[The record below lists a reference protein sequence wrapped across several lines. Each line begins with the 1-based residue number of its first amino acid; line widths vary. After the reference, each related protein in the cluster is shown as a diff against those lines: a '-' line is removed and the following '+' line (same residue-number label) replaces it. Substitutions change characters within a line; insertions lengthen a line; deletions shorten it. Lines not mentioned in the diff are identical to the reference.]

1 MNTENKLISL
11 DELIQR
17 LIELREIAG
26 QDCQVVCGKSFD
38 STKEQLSITMVS
50 LDSCPQTK
58 AKQVSILVEPK
69 ISAEERHSAFLEWQT
84 KQFKR
89 AFEGEKQYEY
99 SCFETTYKCGRK
111 PHWNVGDTLAYY
123 EFYSDREGEHILG
136 KITKVEFDEEQC
148 DWFYTFEDGS
158 VYDEQS
164 LLEEQTYKKN

>member
-1 MNTENKLISL
+1 MDTENKLIGL
-11 DELIQR
+11 DGLIQR
-17 LIELREIAG
+17 LTELREIAG

-38 STKEQLSITMVS
+38 SIKEQLFITMVS
-50 LDSCPQTK
+50 LDSYPQTK
-58 AKQVSILVEPK
+58 VKQVAILVEPK
-69 ISAEERHSAFLEWQT
+69 ISAEERRSAFLEWQT

-89 AFEGEKQYEY
+89 SFEGEKEYEY

-123 EFYSDREGEHILG
+123 EFYSDREGVHILG
-136 KITKVEFDEEQC
+136 KVIKVEFDEEQC

-164 LLEEQTYKKN
+164 LLEDQTYKKK